1 MTHSLFLFLPPLSP
15 FFISLSLSLSL
26 SLSQDYKLP
35 DVIKPLFAVEIM
47 EDRKGNKDHLTVAK
61 GEKLSVI
68 LIAHPKLPSGELLVE
83 SEDGSGNMN
92 ALLTILALLC
102 FVL

>member
-1 MTHSLFLFLPPLSP
+1 
-15 FFISLSLSLSL
+15 
-26 SLSQDYKLP
+26 
-35 DVIKPLFAVEIM
+35 M

-83 SEDGSGNMN
+83 SEDGSGNVN
-92 ALLTILALLC
+92 VLLTILALLC